1 MTRDKGLRRE
11 LSEDELAQEIK
22 GVDESLPEVRTVH
35 RRPLTERARGAS
47 EHRAGEEQEVE
58 EDREREKFPVQEDPP
73 QKYEGS
79 EGAE

>member
-22 GVDESLPEVRTVH
+22 GVDESLAEGLTVH
-35 RRPLTERARGAS
+35 RRPLSERAKGAS
-47 EHRAGEEQEVE
+47 LHQPGDEEYTEA
-58 EDREREKFPVQEDPP
+58 DREREKFPEQEDPP
-73 QKYEGS
+73 QKYEAS